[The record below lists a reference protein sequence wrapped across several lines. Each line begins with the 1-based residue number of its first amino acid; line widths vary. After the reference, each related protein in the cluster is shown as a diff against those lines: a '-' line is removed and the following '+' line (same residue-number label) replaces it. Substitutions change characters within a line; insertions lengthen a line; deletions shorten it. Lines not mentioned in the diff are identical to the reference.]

1 VEAAGWLTDLDAYH
15 LKRSAAYPVHYVY
28 VFHSMVS
35 SHMVFRPKAYDAY
48 DTILCVG
55 PHHTR
60 EIRTNEAL
68 QGLRPK
74 RLIEHG
80 YGRLDAIV
88 EASRTRPAFRPS
100 SGPAKSV
107 LIAPSWGADSITAT
121 CADELITVL
130 LSAGHGV
137 TFRPHPMSVRQ
148 QKPVI
153 DRIRSK
159 FGSQPRFSLELDVR
173 SSQSLHDADVMISD
187 WSGAAL
193 SDLHLDLRP
202 GNIVLADDGTLKFQV
217 IDVRGRDIVCRIE
230 NDGILRSSKGLN
242 VPYVKLNGPVLADR
256 DRRMLEFAKAEGVD
270 FVGVSFVE
278 SAEHVAQVRELLEG
292 SPVGIVSKIENK
304 FGLDRL
310 REIIV
315 ASDAVMIDRG
325 DLTAET
331 EIESLAIMQ
340 KRILREAQRH
350 AKPVIVAT
358 EMLHT
363 MIRHPHPT
371 KAEVTDISAAVLD
384 GASAIMLSGETAI
397 GDFPAQ
403 AIALVNRVASLVE
416 NAETLPDEA
425 GSTLDD
431 EAIPS
436 AVGGA
441 IHELCRKLPV
451 TKVICLTASGFAPKM
466 ISKYRLKQPILAVT
480 NSIEVGRKVSMSW
493 GVQPLVLELKFS
505 RRSSDHII
513 RTLRELYGREVISAD
528 DVIIV
533 TAVKHPKTGN
543 NMNTIEIY
551 EVKDLIESQ
560 GWSRATCAE
569 AASPSLSG

>member
-1 VEAAGWLTDLDAYH
+1 MRTAQQLLRRGQFDGLSRRPVQTRVRQSVDSDSARPRSLSTTATSAFAEGVEAAGWLTDLDAYH

-68 QGLRPK
+68 HGLRPK

-159 FGSQPRFSLELDVR
+159 FGSHPRSSLELDVR

-193 SDLHLDLRP
+193 EFAL
-202 GNIVLADDGTLKFQV
+202 
-217 IDVRGRDIVCRIE
+217 
-230 NDGILRSSKGLN
+230 GLER
-242 VPYVKLNGPVLADR
+242 PVLFIDTPRKVNNR
-256 DRRMLEFAKAEGVD
+256 DYARLQCEPLEVLIRPQ
-270 FVGVSFVE
+270 VGVV
-278 SAEHVAQVRELLEG
+278 V
-292 SPVGIVSKIENK
+292 SPQQS
-304 FGLDRL
+304 
-310 REIIV
+310 
-315 ASDAVMIDRG
+315 
-325 DLTAET
+325 
-331 EIESLAIMQ
+331 
-340 KRILREAQRH
+340 H
-350 AKPVIVAT
+350 
-358 EMLHT
+358 
-363 MIRHPHPT
+363 
-371 KAEVTDISAAVLD
+371 
-384 GASAIMLSGETAI
+384 LS
-397 GDFPAQ
+397 PQ
-403 AIALVNRVASLVE
+403 W
-416 NAETLPDEA
+416 
-425 GSTLDD
+425 
-431 EAIPS
+431 
-436 AVGGA
+436 
-441 IHELCRKLPV
+441 
-451 TKVICLTASGFAPKM
+451 
-466 ISKYRLKQPILAVT
+466 
-480 NSIEVGRKVSMSW
+480 SW
-493 GVQPLVLELKFS
+493 
-505 RRSSDHII
+505 
-513 RTLRELYGREVISAD
+513 
-528 DVIIV
+528 
-533 TAVKHPKTGN
+533 
-543 NMNTIEIY
+543 
-551 EVKDLIESQ
+551 
-560 GWSRATCAE
+560 
-569 AASPSLSG
+569 

>member
-1 VEAAGWLTDLDAYH
+1 MDRKTKIVATLGPATCTEAQIRELIAEGLDIVRLNGSHNTLAWH
-15 LKRSAAYPVHYVY
+15 RGVIRRVRTISPLIPILLDIPGRKVRTGLLASDVPLKRGETLVFTTEADGVADGRIPVTY
-28 VFHSMVS
+28 
-35 SHMVFRPKAYDAY
+35 
-48 DTILCVG
+48 C
-55 PHHTR
+55 
-60 EIRTNEAL
+60 
-68 QGLRPK
+68 
-74 RLIEHG
+74 
-80 YGRLDAIV
+80 
-88 EASRTRPAFRPS
+88 
-100 SGPAKSV
+100 
-107 LIAPSWGADSITAT
+107 
-121 CADELITVL
+121 
-130 LSAGHGV
+130 
-137 TFRPHPMSVRQ
+137 
-148 QKPVI
+148 
-153 DRIRSK
+153 
-159 FGSQPRFSLELDVR
+159 
-173 SSQSLHDADVMISD
+173 
-187 WSGAAL
+187 
-193 SDLHLDLRP
+193 DLHLDLRP

-403 AIALVNRVASLVE
+403 AIALMNRVASLVE
-416 NAETLPDEA
+416 NAETCAAMTRAAKGNSPDDPTTTNR
-425 GSTLDD
+425 GPHRSSFG
-431 EAIPS
+431 P
-436 AVGGA
+436 
-441 IHELCRKLPV
+441 
-451 TKVICLTASGFAPKM
+451 ASGFAPKM

-480 NSIEVGRKVSMSW
+480 NSIEVARKVSMSW

-543 NMNTIEIY
+543 KMNTIEIY

-560 GWSRATCAE
+560 GWSRAACAE
-569 AASPSLSG
+569 TASPSLSG